1 MFIVGLAGG
10 IGSGKTAVSDRF
22 EKLNIDIIDAD
33 VASRTVVE
41 PGKPALRD
49 IAAKFGDDILLADG
63 NLDRAKLRSEVFS
76 NPESKQWLEQLLHP
90 LIATEI
96 FTELEE
102 AKSPYCLFV
111 SPLLFESG
119 QHEICH
125 RVLVVD
131 VPVETQIERT
141 MSRDNNSREQV
152 EAILSQQA
160 SRELR
165 LEKGD
170 DVIIN
175 DQGFDQLD
183 REIAHLHQ
191 QYLALAK
198 GQ

>member
-1 MFIVGLAGG
+1 MYIVGLAGG

-22 EKLNIDIIDAD
+22 EKLNIDVIDAD

-63 NLDRAKLRSEVFS
+63 SLDRAKLRSEVFS
-76 NPESKQWLEQLLHP
+76 NPASKQWLEQLIHP

-96 FTELEE
+96 FTQLEE
-102 AKSPYCLFV
+102 AKSSYCLFV

-119 QHEICH
+119 QNEICN
-125 RVLVVD
+125 RVLLVD
-131 VPVETQIERT
+131 VPVETQISRT

-160 SRELR
+160 SRETR
-165 LEKGD
+165 LEKSD
-170 DVIIN
+170 DILLN
-175 DQGFDQLD
+175 DQGFEQLD
-183 REIAHLHQ
+183 REIARLHQ
-191 QYLALAK
+191 LYLSLAK
-198 GQ
+198 EQ